1 MLSWMDA
8 AFLRIRWVLSNAF
21 LELTNFRAAFTLCN
35 LTPSINLR
43 NAQIREIVDF
53 PGPNSFWL
61 EQRTGLIFGHIL
73 LRIIRSANFA
83 AIEDKDI
90 PYSFPSN

>member
-8 AFLRIRWVLSNAF
+8 AFLRLRWMLSNGF
-21 LELTNFRAAFTLCN
+21 LELSNFRTAFKLCN
-35 LTPSINLR
+35 LAPSINLR

-53 PGPNSFWL
+53 PGPNSFCL

-73 LRIIRSANFA
+73 LRIIRSANFG

-90 PYSFPSN
+90 PYSFPSS